1 MLLDVKNLNS
11 SYGKLEILKGISITV
26 SDNEIVGI
34 IGANGA
40 GKTTLLRAISG
51 FVKATQGQ
59 IMFNG
64 QRVNDLNPDTI
75 VKIGIAQVPEGKQLF
90 PKMSVLENMELGAF
104 LRKDKKEIKKDI
116 YEWIFILFPILRERM
131 YQLAGT
137 LSGGEQQMLAIAR
150 GLMSRPKLFMLDE
163 PSLGLAPMVVEA
175 LFVTIK
181 EIVKKG
187 LATILVEQNTAMA
200 LNISNRAYVLETGQI
215 VLDGA
220 SHDLIN
226 NPHVKKAYLG
236 L

>member
-51 FVKATQGQ
+51 FVKATHGQ

-187 LATILVEQNTAMA
+187 LATILVEQNTVMA